1 MAKVGKQSPKKS
13 RPTFLTSILMVGL
26 VLLMLGLVGMV
37 GLHFRSLGNLIRE
50 NVRVALFLPDD
61 MNEVGIM
68 QLQQRLEGEPFTKY
82 IEYTSKEEAK
92 RDFLQMTEGAED
104 FEDLL
109 GFNPLPASLNLYL
122 TATYTQPDSIA
133 VVKTIM
139 AERYKFSPEQVNINE
154 ELVNAIDTN
163 LSVAGLILVGI
174 ALLLVLVAAVMIDST
189 VRLAMYSNRFLIK
202 SMQLVG
208 ADRWFITRPYLLRS
222 VANGLLSGIL
232 AVLALLGLFTL
243 AQRQLPELIQLQ
255 EPVWWV
261 ALFLALVTLGILI
274 SWWSTWRAVT
284 KYLRTKLDELY

>member
-1 MAKVGKQSPKKS
+1 MTKVGKQSPKKS

-50 NVRVALFLPDD
+50 NVRVSLFLPDD